1 MPITIG
7 SNLPLLAAFQ
17 RSAVPTRA
25 SARLTA
31 NSLGS
36 DSSSVS
42 IADSLR
48 TRAGILSQ
56 TTRSVSEGQSI
67 LSLAETALKEI
78 DTITSRL
85 GELATAATSE
95 TLSLSERQAIQTE
108 SDDLVTEYN
117 RIVENTDYRGVK
129 ILNQADDTLQIN
141 LGNGVTSTVSTPLV
155 AALARETGSGT
166 FSKSLSSGA
175 SSTYSLLYDV
185 NNDGNLDLVTTLSSS
200 TALNVRY
207 GNGDGTLS
215 AVVTETGSTG
225 SGGILAAGDIDGDG
239 DLDVARLSIPVSGK
253 PVITIFRNTGGLLK
267 PISNTTES
275 GITSISGLALADLN
289 GDNRAD
295 VIFGSNSTNRIYTR
309 RMLASGNLAARQN
322 AASVVGS
329 FSMAVGDFTQDGK
342 VDLLVRDSSATEEG
356 PQAPTL
362 YSGNGGGGFT
372 MATYLSGI
380 KGSPRLV
387 SGDFNRDGMLD
398 FSILSY
404 SDGRPVS
411 KILINQGNRSFTE
424 TQNVSGI
431 GAGDTADF
439 DGDGILDL
447 LESAPGNVLNVAKGR
462 GDGTFDTA
470 QGYVV
475 AGNLTSFGDLNRDGA
490 LDLVS
495 TNGGVHTYLQGTT
508 TTTSIGS
515 LNLMDSSSANTALS
529 STNILITKVAIQI
542 GTIESAQERLVGVF
556 QNIKSQR
563 AELAAAADRA
573 LTITQA
579 EDTARSMADK
589 IRRDAA
595 AAILAQANQRPDVAV
610 SLLNSEE
617 PSGSVRQLLQKST
630 PETALEPFSQQL
642 LGVLNTKLLF
652 GRQDSPVG
660 ATVFNDGTNDFEIE
674 DEELLDIFGSQ

>member
-1 MPITIG
+1 
-7 SNLPLLAAFQ
+7 
-17 RSAVPTRA
+17 
-25 SARLTA
+25 
-31 NSLGS
+31 
-36 DSSSVS
+36 
-42 IADSLR
+42 
-48 TRAGILSQ
+48 
-56 TTRSVSEGQSI
+56 
-67 LSLAETALKEI
+67 
-78 DTITSRL
+78 
-85 GELATAATSE
+85 
-95 TLSLSERQAIQTE
+95 
-108 SDDLVTEYN
+108 
-117 RIVENTDYRGVK
+117 VK

-166 FSKSLSSGA
+166 FSKSLSSVA
-175 SSTYSLLYDV
+175 ATTDSLLLDL
-185 NNDGNLDLVTTLSSS
+185 NNDGNLDLVTTLSGN
-200 TALNVRY
+200 TAINVRH
-207 GNGDGTLS
+207 GTEGGTFS
-215 AVVTETGSTG
+215 AVITETGSTG

-295 VIFGSNSTNRIYTR
+295 VIFGSESTGRIYTR
-309 RMLASGNLAARQN
+309 RTLASGNLAARQN
-322 AASVVGS
+322 AATVGGS
-329 FSMAVGDFTQDGK
+329 FAMAVGDFTQDGK
-342 VDLLVRDSSATEEG
+342 VDILVRDTVAILGESTG
-356 PQAPTL
+356 PPIL
-362 YSGNGGGGFT
+362 YSGNGSGGFSV
-372 MATYLSGI
+372 AKYLSEISGA
-380 KGSPRLV
+380 PRLV

-404 SDGRPVS
+404 SDSRPVS
-411 KILINQGNRSFTE
+411 KILINQGNSSFTE
-424 TQNVSGI
+424 TQTVSGI
-431 GAGDTADF
+431 GAADTADF

-470 QGYVV
+470 RSYVV

-490 LDLVS
+490 LDLIS
-495 TNGGVHTYLQGTT
+495 TNGGVSSFLQRTT

-563 AELAAAADRA
+563 SELAAAADRA

-617 PSGSVRQLLQKST
+617 PSETVRQLLQKST
-630 PETALEPFSQQL
+630 PETALEPFSKQL

-660 ATVFNDGTNDFEIE
+660 ATVLNDGTNDFDLE
-674 DEELLDIFGSQ
+674 DEELLDIFESQ